1 MGSSEGSDKSRAIT
15 LALAVVA
22 PCLGLHRFYVGKI
35 GTGLLQLITIGGAGI
50 WWIYDLILVAAGSFR
65 DVDGRRVK
73 YWAEEDTRPK
83 DRALSDEAMQE
94 VMDELYALR
103 SEMGELS
110 ERVDFAE
117 RLLTRGRDRELHEQN
132 ETTPV

>member
-1 MGSSEGSDKSRAIT
+1 M
-15 LALAVVA
+15 ALAVAV

-35 GTGLLQLITIGGAGI
+35 GTGLLQLITIGGLGI
-50 WWIYDLILVAAGSFR
+50 WWIYDVVLVAAGSFR
-65 DVDGRRVK
+65 DVDGKRVK
-73 YWAEEDTRPK
+73 YWGEEDTRAK
-83 DRALSDEAMQE
+83 DRALSDEGVQE
-94 VMDELYALR
+94 IMDELYALR
-103 SEMGELS
+103 NEMGELA

>member
-1 MGSSEGSDKSRAIT
+1 MGSSEGSEKSRGIT

-35 GTGLLQLITIGGAGI
+35 GTGLLQLVTLGGAGI
-50 WWIYDLILVAAGSFR
+50 WWIYDLIMVSAGSFR
-65 DVDGRRVK
+65 DVDGKRVK
-73 YWAEEDTRPK
+73 YWAEEDTRA
-83 DRALSDEAMQE
+83 RETALPDETVQE
-94 VMDELYALR
+94 IMDELYALR
-103 SEMGELS
+103 NEMGELA

-117 RLLTRGRDRELHEQN
+117 RLLTRGRDQELHQQN